1 MKRIT
6 KRKRRDFM
14 STIKQFTREAISK
27 DNPLFSPFKVL
38 IETVFYGNHVQ
49 SITDLQQAYNLA
61 KSAPGTIITDM
72 PIKHASDLGLQKD
85 TKILVNNDGE
95 IVGRTAAAR
104 VIVDE
109 PGIDRERYRRI
120 IREAVYQATKQSF
133 YKTEVF
139 VGLAKDFM
147 VKSHLMLPKGYEM
160 NLYSYMLNFQL
171 VNDHFA
177 QMYEQSVAYPEN
189 DLYIFANPEWHHP
202 DFPNGL
208 ALFIPEANVAAILGL
223 RYFGELKKATLTL
236 AWATAHRNGFVAC
249 HGGMKQYHLPDKTF
263 TMAAFGLSGSGKST
277 ITLAKHHDSH
287 STVEVLHDDAF
298 VINAQTGAT
307 TALEPAYFDKVQ
319 DYPLTDEAV
328 AYFLTCQN
336 VGVTLD
342 DEGKKVLVLEDLRN
356 GNGRTVKSRY
366 VTPNRVDHLAEK
378 IDAIFWI
385 MKDNTLP
392 PVIRI
397 DDPTLAA
404 IFGLTLATKRS
415 TAENIVGKV
424 KRNQLVIEPYA
435 NPFRSYP
442 LGEDYKAFKDLFASQ
457 KTACYVLNTD
467 EFNGKKVTKE
477 VTLASIDA
485 IVEDKGEFKP
495 FGPLTG
501 VSYLDVSDYPVDFND
516 LDYCERLRER
526 MAIRLDFIE
535 AQARQKEGYHA
546 LPSDVKERMQAIVTQ
561 LKK

>member
-1 MKRIT
+1 MA
-6 KRKRRDFM
+6 
-14 STIKQFTREAISK
+14 TIKQFTHEEISK

-38 IETVFYGNHVQ
+38 IETAFYGNHVQ
-49 SITDLQQAYNLA
+49 TIDSLQQAYDLA
-61 KSAPGTIITDM
+61 KAAPGTIVTDM
-72 PIKHASDLGLQKD
+72 PITHAQDLGLKED
-85 TKILVNNDGE
+85 CKILVNNDGA

-104 VIVDE
+104 VIIDE
-109 PGIDRERYRRI
+109 PGIDRESYRRL
-120 IREAVYQATKQSF
+120 IREAVYQATKQPF
-133 YKTEVF
+133 YKTEVY
-139 VGLAKDFM
+139 VGLAEDFM
-147 VKSHLMLPKGYEM
+147 VKSHLMLPVGFEM

-171 VNDHFA
+171 VNDTFTKLY
-177 QMYEQSVAYPEN
+177 QQSKVYPEN
-189 DLYIFANPEWHHP
+189 DLYLFADPTWQHP

-208 ALFIPEANVAAILGL
+208 ALFIPHANVAAILGL

-277 ITLAKHHDSH
+277 ITLAKHHDHH

-342 DEGKKVLVLEDLRN
+342 SEGKKVLVLEDLRN
-356 GNGRTVKSRY
+356 GNGRAVKSRF

-404 IFGLTLATKRS
+404 VFGLTLATKRS

-442 LGEDYKAFKDLFASQ
+442 LGEDYAAFRALFASQ

-485 IVEDKGEFKP
+485 IVEGKGEFKP
-495 FGPLTG
+495 FGPLAG
-501 VSYLDVSDYPVDFND
+501 VSYLALPDYPVDFSD
-516 LDYCERLRER
+516 QDYCERLKER
-526 MAIRLDFIE
+526 MEIRLDFIK
-535 AQARQKEGYHA
+535 AQETQKEGYHA
-546 LPSDVKERMQAIVTQ
+546 LPADVKEKMAALVAQ
-561 LKK
+561 LS